1 SAAKGIFGSTADY
14 LIQKNTHKIFLPRPK
29 NSALWHATH
38 QQTDYF
44 PFKTNI
50 PVLLTVHDLNF
61 LYDQAKNEEKK
72 QKYLRDLQRKVKRAT
87 AIVTVSA

>member
-1 SAAKGIFGSTADY
+1 
-14 LIQKNTHKIFLPRPK
+14 
-29 NSALWHATH
+29 
-38 QQTDYF
+38 
-44 PFKTNI
+44 I

-87 AIVTVSA
+87 AIVTVSAFTANELATHIDLGTKKPTIIYNGIDTQIPDDGHTPTYIPT